1 MNNLDGFVIGTL
13 EQIIVSIPE
22 EELRKRFETLGFPKE
37 QADYIMDCINN
48 SKKKYQKEKASE
60 KQTSD

>member
-13 EQIIVSIPE
+13 EQIAVSIPE

-37 QADYIMDCINN
+37 QSDYIMDCINN